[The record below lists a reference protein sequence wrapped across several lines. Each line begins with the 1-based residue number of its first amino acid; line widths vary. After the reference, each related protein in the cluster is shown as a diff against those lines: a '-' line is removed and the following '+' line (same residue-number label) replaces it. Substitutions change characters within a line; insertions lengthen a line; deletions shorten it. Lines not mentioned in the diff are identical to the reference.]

1 MSAERSSLPNA
12 SAGPPGMSQRRLE
25 LAEGLRRELRY
36 LVYTL
41 RTNLSFL
48 LGLSIVVGMALVAA
62 LAPIIAPYP
71 PEFAIPA
78 DFLQPPSARHLLGTD
93 NYGMDIFS
101 RVVWAPRL
109 DLVIAVSA
117 TIVSLAIGI
126 PLGVWAGYY
135 SNRKGPPGWMSEVLL
150 RFMDIIQAFPPFVFA
165 LGLVAAAGHKVSNV
179 VIVIAFINIPVFLR
193 LTRSAV
199 LSVREKAYVEAAICV
214 GNPDGRIL
222 FKHILPN
229 ALGPALIN
237 SSVIMGFSILL
248 TSGLSFVGAGI
259 RVPTA
264 EWGSMISIGAPNMIT
279 GEWWTSVFPGVF
291 LGVTVLGFALLADGL
306 RTYLDPTRRL

>member
-1 MSAERSSLPNA
+1 MSSQLSSLPDPA
-12 SAGPPGMSQRRLE
+12 HGPLSAGGLPAAQP
-25 LAEGLRRELRY
+25 EGFQRELRY
-36 LVYTL
+36 FVYTL
-41 RTNLSFL
+41 KTNPFFL
-48 LGLSIVVGMALVAA
+48 LGLTIVSGMALVAL
-62 LAPIIAPYP
+62 LAPVIAPYP

-78 DFLQPPSARHLLGTD
+78 DFLQPPSAKHWFGTD
-93 NYGMDIFS
+93 NYGMDVFS

-117 TIVSLAIGI
+117 TLVSLLIGV

-135 SNRKGPPGWMSEVLL
+135 SNRPGPLGWMSEGLL
-150 RFMDIIQAFPPFVFA
+150 RFMDVIQAFPPFVFA

-179 VIVIAFINIPVFLR
+179 IIVIAFINIPVFLR

-199 LSVREKAYVEAAICV
+199 LSVREKSYIEASVCV
-214 GNPDGRIL
+214 GNPDRRIL
-222 FKHILPN
+222 FRHVLPN

-237 SSVIMGFSILL
+237 ASVIMGFSILL

-279 GEWWTSVFPGVF
+279 GEWWTSVFPGMF
-291 LGVTVLGFALLADGL
+291 LGITVLGFALLADGL